1 MRLIWRRGSTWG
13 PLFLLVF
20 LATGCS
26 VLNWTT
32 DMDVIATTEADSVV
46 VYRDAGLTGNG
57 ANWSEAGLDS
67 TRISLSN
74 LESYHLIR
82 FEKRGHADAVV
93 PLLPSRR
100 NPYKWLDAGLAIAG
114 IGAMI
119 IGIPIES
126 TGLIA
131 GGFFTAFYNGLG
143 LIFPPKLVYQNRLEG
158 PELIPLPTH
167 EEGQPQVDLH
177 TVDLAID
184 SGEYRWTY
192 YEDMQAYL
200 DGENQYQSF
209 EKDEM
214 MVRDSNLDSEPRKLL
229 VDQGFLP
236 ETRVMFEDKNVS
248 KLSCNVRKVMEHRA
262 GGLIRYDIESDWA
275 IHNPYS
281 LSTDTV
287 STFTKSEWSGFVIGE
302 GLRRDLLSDCI
313 EQDLVSILKGET
325 ALNWIQ
331 ASDRDVESEWKQ
343 DWDTLSLSPVMNET
357 RRISQ
362 SLDAV
367 VTITSGEGHGSGC
380 IIDADGWIVTN
391 HHVVEDTSRTH
402 NVHFANGAVL
412 PAKVVRWDPVVD
424 VALLRVD
431 STGLKTMSLRPADQ
445 PIEIGD
451 PVYAIGTPYDQGLDA
466 SVTRGIISGRRGS
479 GNQKRLQTDVSISPG
494 NSGGALLDEEGRWL
508 GVVNAKLVAFDVE
521 GIGFAIP
528 AETLPAALRLEFN

>member
-1 MRLIWRRGSTWG
+1 M
-13 PLFLLVF
+13 
-20 LATGCS
+20 
-26 VLNWTT
+26 
-32 DMDVIATTEADSVV
+32 
-46 VYRDAGLTGNG
+46 
-57 ANWSEAGLDS
+57 
-67 TRISLSN
+67 
-74 LESYHLIR
+74 
-82 FEKRGHADAVV
+82 
-93 PLLPSRR
+93 
-100 NPYKWLDAGLAIAG
+100 AIAG
-114 IGAMI
+114 IGAI
-119 IGIPIES
+119 ILGIPIES

-143 LIFPPKLVYQNRLEG
+143 LIFPPKLVYENRLEG
-158 PELIPLPTH
+158 PELLPLPTPDDA
-167 EEGQPQVDLH
+167 QPQVDLH

-200 DGENQYQSF
+200 DGENQFQSA
-209 EKDEM
+209 EDDEIK
-214 MVRDSNLDSEPRKLL
+214 VVDSNLDAEPRELL

-248 KLSCNVRKVMEHRA
+248 KLSCTVRKVMEHRA
-262 GGLIRYDIESDWA
+262 GGLIRYDVESEWA
-275 IHNPYS
+275 IHNPYA

-287 STFTKSEWSGFVIGE
+287 TTFTESEWSGFVIGE

-313 EQDLVSILKGET
+313 EQDLVDILEGET
-325 ALNWIQ
+325 ALDWKK
-331 ASDRDVESEWKQ
+331 ASERDVESEWKQ
-343 DWDTLSLSPVMNET
+343 DWDTLSLSPAMNET

-362 SLDAV
+362 TLDAV

-380 IIDADGWIVTN
+380 IVDADGWIVTN
-391 HHVVEDTSRTH
+391 HHVVDDTSLTH
-402 NVHFANGAVL
+402 KVHFADGTVL
-412 PAKVVRWDPVVD
+412 EALVVRWDPVVD

-479 GNQKRLQTDVSISPG
+479 GVQKRLQTDVSISPG

-508 GVVNAKLVAFDVE
+508 GVVNAKLVAFEVE

-528 AETLPAALRLEFN
+528 AEALPAALRIDFN